1 MLGDSV
7 ARGRATARAG
17 GHSLAATATFM
28 ERDMQAILNVVEV
41 WCVAC
46 EACAN
51 MTAGG
56 STAPH
61 LGRATGRRARISS
74 AQPITCEERPS
85 IGSRFGSA
93 STSRDSRNRPGYRT
107 LILIHRRLWARES
120 DDLDPRQTVE
130 NVDWTCQVILQI
142 AGKTEMGD
150 LSQLSPI
157 IAEPAD
163 DAGLTPRATPHS
175 TVRASRRRISK
186 ARRSSRASSNERLS
200 DRASRRAST
209 PREPRPR
216 GFFSSASFRAR
227 PVAGRADE
235 AFSRRCYRKRV
246 RARPRRSCTRRR
258 PRA

>member
-51 MTAGG
+51 MTATG

-74 AQPITCEERPS
+74 AQPITCEERLS
-85 IGSRFGSA
+85 IGSRVGTA

-107 LILIHRRLWARES
+107 LILIFAGYGL
-120 DDLDPRQTVE
+120 E
-130 NVDWTCQVILQI
+130 NRTI
-142 AGKTEMGD
+142 
-150 LSQLSPI
+150 
-157 IAEPAD
+157 
-163 DAGLTPRATPHS
+163 
-175 TVRASRRRISK
+175 
-186 ARRSSRASSNERLS
+186 
-200 DRASRRAST
+200 
-209 PREPRPR
+209 
-216 GFFSSASFRAR
+216 
-227 PVAGRADE
+227 
-235 AFSRRCYRKRV
+235 
-246 RARPRRSCTRRR
+246 
-258 PRA
+258 

>member
-7 ARGRATARAG
+7 ARGRETARAG

-51 MTAGG
+51 MTARG

-74 AQPITCEERPS
+74 AQPITCEESPS
-85 IGSRFGSA
+85 IGSRVGTA

-107 LILIHRRLWARES
+107 LILIHRRLWARAS
-120 DDLDPRQTVE
+120 DELDPRQTVE
-130 NVDWTCQVILQI
+130 IVDWTCQVILQI

-157 IAEPAD
+157 ISEFAD
-163 DAGLTPRATPHS
+163 DAGHAPRATPHS

-209 PREPRPR
+209 PREPRPS
-216 GFFSSASFRAR
+216 GFLFLPHRFAR
-227 PVAGRADE
+227 DPSPGALTRL
-235 AFSRRCYRKRV
+235 SRRCYRKRV